1 MRHYQ
6 RVEFPGGGG
15 VSGAEVP
22 IVVCV
27 SADVS
32 VRERVVR
39 QLGGVGPVVSCAD
52 LTELRTLLFPAAPP
66 GHPAPPAATIV
77 PPVVPQGP
85 VSWGELVVDRAADL
99 VTWCGDPLPLTRT
112 ERELLARLIGP
123 PLVVWSYEQLFAS
136 VSSGTYPGDGAILHS
151 AIRRLRH
158 KLRSLPGGP
167 RVHTVRGVG
176 YRLDPPPRPT

>member
-1 MRHYQ
+1 M
-6 RVEFPGGGG
+6 EFTVSAGEGARPGAG
-15 VSGAEVP
+15 VP

-27 SADVS
+27 TADVS

-39 QLGGVGPVVSCAD
+39 QLDGVGPVVSCVD
-52 LTELRTLLFPAAPP
+52 LAELRAMLFPSPP
-66 GHPAPPAATIV
+66 GGAATAVAPVSPPA
-77 PPVVPQGP
+77 VPQGP
-85 VSWGELVVDRAADL
+85 VTWGELVVDRAGRL

-123 PLVVWSYEQLFAS
+123 PPVVWSYQQLFAA
-136 VSSGTYPGDGAILHS
+136 VWNGAYLGDSAVVHS
-151 AIRRLRH
+151 AIKRLRH

-176 YRLDPPPRPT
+176 YRLDPPSRPA